1 MQRALAKL
9 EEDGLLYS
17 TRTSGRFVTEDDNM
31 IYQVK
36 SKLAQEQMRDFLKNM
51 RQLGFE
57 NKEILS
63 MLKTMLEEVKQ

>member
-1 MQRALAKL
+1 
-9 EEDGLLYS
+9 
-17 TRTSGRFVTEDDNM
+17 
-31 IYQVK
+31 VK

-51 RQLGFE
+51 KQLGFE